1 MVLPQDFMYRHFTLS
16 WDNIRSGRIYTV
28 LTSAFSHFDTIHFG
42 KNMIGLLFFGGFI
55 GKLIA
60 SEALLNVYLLGAIG
74 GSLFYLLPQVNKN
87 QEISGMDPLL
97 GANGPVNSF
106 VFLVMLLFP
115 KRVWFQILI
124 PVPAR
129 AAPIPV
135 TVTATI
141 LGTIIVGMD
150 LLSILQ
156 GDPHGTSAQLLA
168 AAIATAGYII

>member
-1 MVLPQDFMYRHFTLS
+1 
-16 WDNIRSGRIYTV
+16 
-28 LTSAFSHFDTIHFG
+28 
-42 KNMIGLLFFGGFI
+42 
-55 GKLIA
+55 
-60 SEALLNVYLLGAIG
+60 
-74 GSLFYLLPQVNKN
+74 
-87 QEISGMDPLL
+87 MDPLL
-97 GANGPVNSF
+97 GANASVNSF

-115 KRVWFQILI
+115 RRVWFQILI